1 MTDLHSHILPGIDDG
16 AQTVEDSL
24 ALIRRQLEQG
34 VDEIALTPHFNAERT
49 SVEEFT
55 QRRAESFAILQD
67 AVSREGLPVKLK
79 LGAEVFFSSDL
90 LELDLDPLLLQDTP
104 YLLVEFSPMFYPT
117 WAKDIFYNLGLQGIT
132 PLLAHVERYPY
143 MLSDPTRLFDLVNAG
158 AVTQVNANSIM
169 RAGSRQAMVQKF
181 LRWQLV
187 HVLSTDTHSVDSA
200 RLSSARPC
208 RRLKAGRAPT
218 RCAICART
226 ARMCLPGWN
235 PSSGMPP
242 NRRNCS
248 AGGSEF
254 HLI

>member
-1 MTDLHSHILPGIDDG
+1 MDDG
-16 AQTVEDSL
+16 AQTVDDSL

-158 AVTQVNANSIM
+158 AVTQGECQQHHAC
-169 RAGSRQAMVQKF
+169 RAAGQAMIQKF

-187 HVLSTDTHSVDSA
+187 HVLSTDTHSVDK
-200 RLSSARPC
+200 RPPLIGPAMQKVESWQGADTVRYLRQNGADVFAGLEPQLRGC
-208 RRLKAGRAPT
+208 RQTEETVRPVVLNS
-218 RCAICART
+218 I
-226 ARMCLPGWN
+226 
-235 PSSGMPP
+235 
-242 NRRNCS
+242 
-248 AGGSEF
+248 
-254 HLI
+254 